1 MGEHATYFQGAE
13 VRLAAGLL
21 FAAQHLDNLRRLEL
35 QLVGPAAEL
44 AGPPPEKRASYP
56 RPGVYAPLVAP
67 VAAVGRRYRSPTR

>member
-44 AGPPPEKRASYP
+44 AGQPPEKRVSYP
-56 RPGVYAPLVAP
+56 RRGVYAPLGAP
-67 VAAVGRRYRSPTR
+67 AAAVARRYRSPTR